1 MLRTTRRIDRS
12 LRVTLA
18 LFPALLGRVIVAS
31 VLLVSVLPGAAGAQ
45 GGRGRETPTWREAIA
60 RYNAPGTTRV
70 DGPYTL
76 EATGRT
82 SGDVAV
88 LTGPVRI
95 AGTIAGHLVAV
106 NADVRLDASAVIE
119 GDLLVLGGTLDRAP
133 EARIGGEVRLQAEV
147 LRYRL
152 EDGVLV
158 AEEMGLREWLPADA
172 RDRAPRGSSTEL
184 FHVSA
189 ATYNRVEG
197 LPVLIGPKLRRRT
210 TWGSIDLAALGLM
223 RTAGPI
229 AWDRGTLGHDA
240 SLQVRVGDA
249 KAIAVGARAFDRI
262 DAVEAWQ
269 ISDTESGLATWIA
282 HRDQRDY
289 YGRHGGE
296 LTIGGRAGGYGS
308 VDLFVGR
315 ERWRSVEARDP
326 VTLSRAREAWR
337 PNPIVDVGVVDLSG
351 VRLRIDTREKLR
363 SPLTGGWFVQ
373 ADVERGRG
381 QLLPALDPRM
391 LPALDFAPI
400 VAQDVAYTRGFL
412 DARRRTRIAP
422 GTELSLRLVAG
433 GSLGGDRLPL
443 QRRVSVGGPGSV
455 EGYDFRR
462 APNDAVDVFTCGGI
476 GIWPGDATQC
486 ERMLLAQAEL
496 RQPIGFDWR
505 IGGDDWSIGIDERP
519 SWVLFADAG
528 RGWMRPGT
536 GDPALEASGIPPLES
551 FRTSLGLGIDFGG
564 LGLYVA
570 KAVSTGREP
579 MNVLLR
585 VGRRF

>member
-1 MLRTTRRIDRS
+1 MPRPTRRISPFR
-12 LRVTLA
+12 RVTFAIA
-18 LFPALLGRVIVAS
+18 LSLLIG
-31 VLLVSVLPGAAGAQ
+31 VLPDTAGAQ
-45 GGRGRETPTWREAIA
+45 GGRTRETPTWREAIT

-70 DGPYTL
+70 DGPYAL
-76 EATGRT
+76 EAAGR
-82 SGDVAV
+82 SAGDVAV

-95 AGTIAGHLVAV
+95 AGTVAGSLIAV
-106 NADVRLDASAVIE
+106 NADVRLDASAVID
-119 GDLLVLGGTLDRAP
+119 GDLLVLGGSLDRAP
-133 EARIGGEVRLQAEV
+133 EARVGGEIRLQAEV

-158 AEEMGLREWLPADA
+158 AEEVSLRDWLPADA
-172 RDRAPRGSSTEL
+172 RDRAPRGTSTEL

-189 ATYNRVEG
+189 STYNRVEG

-210 TWGSIDLAALGLM
+210 AWGSIDLAALGLV
-223 RTAGPI
+223 RTAGPV
-229 AWDRGTLGHDA
+229 AWDRGSLGHDA
-240 SLQVRVGDA
+240 SLQLRIGEA

-262 DAVEAWQ
+262 GAIEGWQ
-269 ISDTESGLATWIA
+269 ISDTESGLASWIA

-296 LTIGGRAGGYGS
+296 LTLGGRAGGYGS

-315 ERWRSVEARDP
+315 ERWRSVESRDP

-337 PNPIVDVGVVDLSG
+337 PNPIADVGVVDLRG
-351 VRLRIDTREKLR
+351 IRLRIDTREKLR

-373 ADVERGRG
+373 ADVEGGRGR
-381 QLLPALDPRM
+381 LLPALDPRIISM
-391 LPALDFAPI
+391 LSFAPI
-400 VAQDVAYTRGFL
+400 LPQDVAYTRGFL

-422 GTELSLRLVAG
+422 GTELSLRLVTS

-486 ERMLLAQAEL
+486 ERMLLMQAEL

-536 GDPALEASGIPPLES
+536 GDPALEVAGIPALGT

-570 KAVSTGREP
+570 KAVSTSREP

>member
-1 MLRTTRRIDRS
+1 MPHPTRRISPS
-12 LRVTLA
+12 LRVTFAIA
-18 LFPALLGRVIVAS
+18 LSLLIG
-31 VLLVSVLPGAAGAQ
+31 VLPDTAGAQ
-45 GGRGRETPTWREAIA
+45 GGRTRETPTWREVIT

-70 DGPYTL
+70 DGPYAL
-76 EATGRT
+76 EAAGR
-82 SGDVAV
+82 SAGDVAV

-95 AGTIAGHLVAV
+95 AGTVAGSLIAV
-106 NADVRLDASAVIE
+106 NADVRLDASAVID
-119 GDLLVLGGTLDRAP
+119 GDLLVLGGSLDRAP
-133 EARIGGEVRLQAEV
+133 EARVGGEIRLQAEV

-158 AEEMGLREWLPADA
+158 AEEMGLRDWSPADTL
-172 RDRAPRGSSTEL
+172 DRAPRGTSTEL

-189 ATYNRVEG
+189 STYNRVEG
-197 LPVLIGPKLRRRT
+197 LPILIGPKLRRRT
-210 TWGSIDLAALGLM
+210 AWGSIDLATLGLV
-223 RTAGPI
+223 RTAGPV
-229 AWDRGTLGHDA
+229 AWDRGSLGHDT
-240 SLQVRVGDA
+240 SLQLRIGEA

-262 DAVEAWQ
+262 DAIERWQ

-296 LTIGGRAGGYGS
+296 LTLGGRAGGYGS

-315 ERWRSVEARDP
+315 ERWRSVESRDP
-326 VTLSRAREAWR
+326 VTLSRSREAWR
-337 PNPIVDVGVVDLSG
+337 PNPIADVGVVDLRG
-351 VRLRIDTREKLR
+351 IRLRIDTREKLR

-373 ADVERGRG
+373 ADVERGHGR
-381 QLLPALDPRM
+381 LLRALDPRIMSM
-391 LPALDFAPI
+391 LSFAPI
-400 VAQDVAYTRGFL
+400 LPQDVAYTRGFL

-422 GTELSLRLVAG
+422 GTELSLRLVTG

-486 ERMLLAQAEL
+486 ERMLLMQAEL

-536 GDPALEASGIPPLES
+536 GDLALEVAGIPALRT